1 MKSANNPEQQLAS
14 YPKLDLLDPVS
25 LWKGMVWLRS
35 YDERA
40 VALQRQGRIGTY
52 ATFWGEEA
60 VQVGAVAATRHS
72 DWLFPTYRENGIV
85 TLRGLPLE
93 RAWSY
98 FRGDPGALFNPV
110 EYGCAPQSVP
120 LASHL
125 SHAVGWAWS
134 RMITGHD
141 DVALAFFGDG
151 ASSEG
156 EAHEALNL
164 AGVMRAPVVFLCVN
178 NQWAIST
185 PVSRQTAAK
194 QLVDKAIGYG
204 ISGERIDGFDVAEVA
219 ESLRAAVERAR
230 GGNGPSLIEAFC
242 YRIGPH
248 ATADDPSLYR
258 SSADEDHWRAMEP
271 IGRIEELL
279 IEEGLLSRSQA
290 QAYREAVR
298 TTMLEAAHKLDRL
311 PLPDRSWLVK
321 GTFSSMVP
329 MHEEGYVK

>member
-1 MKSANNPEQQLAS
+1 MNSTEQLLS
-14 YPKLDLLDPVS
+14 YPRLDPLDPVS
-25 LWKGMVWLRS
+25 LWRGMVWLRS

-60 VQVGAVAATRHS
+60 VQVGALSAIRHS
-72 DWLFPTYRENGIV
+72 DWMFPTYRENGIV

-98 FRGDPGALFNPV
+98 FRGDPGALFDPR

-134 RMITGHD
+134 RMVGGHD

-151 ASSEG
+151 ATSEG
-156 EAHEALNL
+156 EAHEALNV
-164 AGVMRAPVVFLCVN
+164 AGVMKAPVVFLCVN

-204 ISGERIDGFDVAEVA
+204 IPGERVDGFDVIEVA
-219 ESLRAAVERAR
+219 ESLGRAVERAR
-230 GGNGPSLIEAFC
+230 NGNGPSFIEAFC

-258 SSADEDHWRAMEP
+258 SSVDEEHWRSMEP
-271 IGRIEELL
+271 IGRMEESL
-279 IEEGLLSRSQA
+279 IREGLLSYSQA
-290 QAYREAVR
+290 KAYKEAVR
-298 TTMLEAAHKLDRL
+298 TTMLEAARRLDRL
-311 PLPDRSWLVK
+311 PRPDRSWLGK
-321 GTFSSMVP
+321 GTFASEVFISGLTG
-329 MHEEGYVK
+329 EEVLS